1 MATQPYCQILL
12 LPPVRPAPL
21 PALTTLLTPPLPCPP
36 HCSLVNAT
44 ASLSREQTWA
54 SRTGTNSGSWHA
66 ALCQDSKD
74 AQQTLGKSHN
84 ICLSLTS
91 LYS

>member
-12 LPPVRPAPL
+12 LLPERPAPL
-21 PALTTLLTPPLPCPP
+21 PIPITGLTSLPCPP
-36 HCSLVNAT
+36 HCSLVHAT
-44 ASLSREQTWA
+44 ASLSREQIWA
-54 SRTGTNSGSWHA
+54 PHTGTNPGSWHA

-84 ICLSLTS
+84 MLLSLTS
-91 LYS
+91 LHS

>member
-12 LPPVRPAPL
+12 LFPVRPAPL
-21 PALTTLLTPPLPCPP
+21 PVPTTVLTSPLPCPP
-36 HCSLVNAT
+36 HCSLVHAT

-54 SRTGTNSGSWHA
+54 SHTGTNPGSWHA

-84 ICLSLTS
+84 ICLFLTS